1 MLALCKHLRKSYS
14 VGALTVSSTM
24 ILQSNAWLTFNLQI
38 RMISLLVCFT
48 LPFILFFIVK
58 QNITEEDQEFLIKN
72 EALETGRIRAVETGN
87 LKILF
92 L

>member
-1 MLALCKHLRKSYS
+1 MLALCKQLRKSYS
-14 VGALTVSSTM
+14 VGALTVSSTI
-24 ILQSNAWLTFNLQI
+24 ILQWNAWLTFNLHI
-38 RMISLLVCFT
+38 RMISLLVCLT
-48 LPFILFFIVK
+48 HTFIVFFIVK

-87 LKILF
+87 LKNL

>member
-1 MLALCKHLRKSYS
+1 
-14 VGALTVSSTM
+14 
-24 ILQSNAWLTFNLQI
+24 
-38 RMISLLVCFT
+38 MISLLVCLT
-48 LPFILFFIVK
+48 HTFIVFFIVK